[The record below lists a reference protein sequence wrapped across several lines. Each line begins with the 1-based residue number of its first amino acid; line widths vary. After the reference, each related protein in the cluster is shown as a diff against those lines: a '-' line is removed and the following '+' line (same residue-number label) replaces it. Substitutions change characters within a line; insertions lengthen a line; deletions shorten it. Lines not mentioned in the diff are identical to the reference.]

1 MKQAQIE
8 LDETNF
14 TQEVMD
20 ATHPVMVHAWA
31 SWSAPCREMT
41 PLLESVADD
50 VAGAAG
56 PVKLARLNVE
66 RNEELAIQYGVW
78 AVPTV
83 LIFNL
88 GSLQDQ
94 IVGRTTEAQ
103 LREKLERYR

>member
-1 MKQAQIE
+1 MDQARIE

-14 TQEVMD
+14 EQEVMD
-20 ATHPVMVHAWA
+20 ATHPVMVQAWA

-41 PLLESVADD
+41 PLLESVAGGG
-50 VAGAAG
+50 VG

-66 RNEELAIQYGVW
+66 QNEQLAIQYGVW

-94 IVGRTTEAQ
+94 IVGRATEAQ
-103 LREKLERYR
+103 VREKLERYR